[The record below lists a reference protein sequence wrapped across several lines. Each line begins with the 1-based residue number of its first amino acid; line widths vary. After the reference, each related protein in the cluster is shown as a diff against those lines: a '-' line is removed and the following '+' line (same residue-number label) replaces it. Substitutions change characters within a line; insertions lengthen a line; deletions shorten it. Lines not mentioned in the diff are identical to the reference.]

1 MGQMTQCADDKPLAA
16 AQRDLV
22 HREEPQVRR
31 SAMQVCRTVAECRD
45 VLAVYRQASET
56 IGLVPTM
63 GFLHEG
69 HMALVAEAKTRADR
83 VVTTIFVNPTQFG
96 EAADLDAYPRDEAR
110 DLEMLEAAGV
120 DVVLIPD
127 VADVYPESDET
138 IVETTRMANMLHGKV
153 RPGHFR
159 GVTTVVAR
167 LFNFTQP
174 DIACFGEKDYQQLQV
189 IKRMTRDLAF
199 PIEIIGVP
207 IVREADGLA
216 MSSRNVRLSPEDRAA
231 ALVLSRSLDAAEQ
244 ARSSDPESLRET
256 ISQTIAAEPRATLRG
271 LDIVEAETL
280 NDIQSGYAG
289 PIAIMLSVEFG
300 GVLLL
305 DQRVITL

>member
-1 MGQMTQCADDKPLAA
+1 
-16 AQRDLV
+16 
-22 HREEPQVRR
+22 
-31 SAMQVCRTVAECRD
+31 MQVYRTVAEFRQA
-45 VLAVYRQASET
+45 LAQFRQASET

-63 GFLHEG
+63 GFLHAG
-69 HMALVAEAKTRADR
+69 HMALVAEAKKRTNR

-110 DLEMLEAAGV
+110 DLAMLEAAGV
-120 DVVLIPD
+120 DVVLIPE
-127 VADVYPESDET
+127 VSDVYPDGDET

-174 DIACFGEKDYQQLQV
+174 DVACFGEKDYQQLQV

-199 PIEIIGVP
+199 PIEIVGVP
-207 IVREADGLA
+207 IVREEDGLA
-216 MSSRNVRLSPEDRAA
+216 MSSRNVRLTADDRSA
-231 ALVLSRSLDAAEQ
+231 ALVISQSLDAAE
-244 ARSSDPESLRET
+244 AMGSAAPDDLSDIIKKTLAT
-256 ISQTIAAEPRATLRG
+256 EPRATLRG

-280 NDIQSGYAG
+280 NDIAPGYAG
-289 PIAIMLSVEFG
+289 PVAIMLSVEFG
-300 GVLLL
+300 GILLL
-305 DQRVITL
+305 DQRVITP

>member
-1 MGQMTQCADDKPLAA
+1 
-16 AQRDLV
+16 
-22 HREEPQVRR
+22 
-31 SAMQVCRTVAECRD
+31 MQVYRTVAECRQA
-45 VLAVYRQASET
+45 LAQFRQASET

-63 GFLHEG
+63 GFLHAG
-69 HMALVAEAKTRADR
+69 HMALVAEAKKRTNR

-110 DLEMLEAAGV
+110 DLAMLEAAGV
-120 DVVLIPD
+120 DVVLIPE
-127 VADVYPESDET
+127 VSDVYPDGDET

-174 DIACFGEKDYQQLQV
+174 DVACFGEKDYQQLQV

-199 PIEIIGVP
+199 PIEIVGVP
-207 IVREADGLA
+207 IVREEDGLA
-216 MSSRNVRLSPEDRAA
+216 TSSRNVRLTADDRSA
-231 ALVLSRSLDAAEQ
+231 ALVISQSLDAAE
-244 ARSSDPESLRET
+244 ALGSAAPDDLSDT
-256 ISQTIAAEPRATLRG
+256 IKKTLSTEPRATLRG

-280 NDIQSGYAG
+280 NDIAPGYAG
-289 PIAIMLSVEFG
+289 PVAIMLSVEFG
-300 GVLLL
+300 GILLL
-305 DQRVITL
+305 DQRVITP

>member
-1 MGQMTQCADDKPLAA
+1 
-16 AQRDLV
+16 
-22 HREEPQVRR
+22 
-31 SAMQVCRTVAECRD
+31 MQVCRTVAECRD
-45 VLAVYRQASET
+45 VLTVFRQASER

-69 HMALVAEAKTRADR
+69 HMALVAAAKARADR

-110 DLEMLEAAGV
+110 DLDMLRAAGV
-120 DVVLIPD
+120 DVVLIPE
-127 VADVYPESDET
+127 VSDVYPEGDET
-138 IVETTRMANMLHGKV
+138 IVETTRMANILHGEV

-199 PIEIIGVP
+199 PIDIVGVP
-207 IVREADGLA
+207 IVREEDGLA
-216 MSSRNVRLSPEDRAA
+216 MSSRNVRLTPEDRIAA
-231 ALVLSRSLDAAEQ
+231 RVLSRALDAAEIS
-244 ARSSDPESLRET
+244 ADKSPEMLRDV
-256 ISQTIAAEPRATLRG
+256 IGKAIASEPRATLRG
-271 LDIVEAETL
+271 LDIVQAQSL
-280 NDIQSGYAG
+280 NDIKLGYSG
-289 PIAIMLSVEFG
+289 PVAIMLSVEFG
-300 GVLLL
+300 GILLL
-305 DQRVITL
+305 DQRVITP